1 MRWITI
7 KEGEAASCQINLV
20 VQNDV
25 VREALG
31 RQASQLLKCNDFCSC
46 QTYKIPH
53 PSKIFKIFA
62 PEVPRSYV

>member
-1 MRWITI
+1 MRWVAI
-7 KEGEAASCQINLV
+7 EESEATPCKVNLV

-53 PSKIFKIFA
+53 PSQIFKIFA
-62 PEVPRSYV
+62 SEVP